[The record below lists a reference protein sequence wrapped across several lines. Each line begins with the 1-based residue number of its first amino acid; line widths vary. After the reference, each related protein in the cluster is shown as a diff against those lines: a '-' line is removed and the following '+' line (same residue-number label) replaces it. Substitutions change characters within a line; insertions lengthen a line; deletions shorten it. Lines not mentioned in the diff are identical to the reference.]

1 MKGKKLFTIS
11 LVLIMLGLISSCAP
25 APSTPVITS
34 FSADPQV
41 INAGGSSTLSW
52 EVSDATTVTIS
63 PGIGSVAL
71 IGTFVVEPEETT
83 TYTLTAINSVG
94 STAATVTI
102 TMNPALVEYN
112 ITATTGEGGQI
123 SPEGVITVAEGGSQV
138 FTIIPDGC
146 HIIDEVLVDG
156 VSMGTIDTYTFT
168 DVQQDHTL
176 YVSFDFPSRRIYNAD
191 TEVEYEIIQHAID
204 AALDGETIIV
214 CPGTYMEN
222 IEFDSRNLTLRS
234 SNPLDPVIVNST
246 IIDGKDN
253 ASVVRLVNDTS
264 TIIGFTI
271 QNGNASHGGG
281 IYVDEGSPVIEKN
294 NIINNNATMYG
305 GGIYIYKS
313 SPTIIGNTIIGNK
326 ANTNGGGIYVD
337 SASSPII
344 GGINAVDTVDF
355 NTVCSNNPNQVEPDV
370 YPNNN
375 IYPICMFDM
384 EFQIKMIDFLM

>member
-1 MKGKKLFTIS
+1 MKSRKINYIKFLSLFFTIAIS
-11 LVLIMLGLISSCAP
+11 VFIIGCNGLSP
-25 APSTPVITS
+25 TTPIINS
-34 FSADPQV
+34 FSASPTN
-41 INAGGSSTLSW
+41 ITAGESSTLSW
-52 EVSDATTVTIS
+52 QVTDATSISIS
-63 PGIGSVAL
+63 PGVGDVSGTPTGSYTVSP
-71 IGTFVVEPEETT
+71 TETT
-83 TYTLTAINSVG
+83 TYTLTATNG
-94 STAATVTI
+94 AGPTTATVTVSVG
-102 TMNPALVEYN
+102 TALVEYSL
-112 ITATTGEGGQI
+112 TAIAGEGGQI
-123 SPEGVITVAEGGSQV
+123 SPEGVITVTEGGSQV

-156 VSMGTIDTYTFT
+156 LSIGTIDTYTFT

-191 TEVEYEIIQHAID
+191 TKVEYEIIQHAID

-234 SNPLDPVIVNST
+234 SDPLDPAIVNST

-281 IYVDEGSPVIEKN
+281 IYVDEGSPIIEKN
-294 NIINNNATMYG
+294 NIINNNATIYG

-326 ANTNGGGIYVD
+326 ASTNGGGIYVD

-370 YPNNN
+370 YPYNN
-375 IYPICMFDM
+375 IYPICIFDM
-384 EFQIKMIDFLM
+384 KF